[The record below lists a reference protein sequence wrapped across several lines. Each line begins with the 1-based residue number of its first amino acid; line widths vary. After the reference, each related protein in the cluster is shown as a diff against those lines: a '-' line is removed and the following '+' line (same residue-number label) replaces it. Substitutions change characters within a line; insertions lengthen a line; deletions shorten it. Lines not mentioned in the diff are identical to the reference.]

1 METVSARPLARLGA
15 VIAALLVVLG
25 LCAPSALA
33 TNAASATVG
42 HVTIRKAGWD
52 PWSVACASVAVP
64 FPPTQLIGS
73 AACGK
78 KLLDKAAPEVGKK
91 VIEGATSALKP
102 IADDIAKFTGDMVK
116 TGMTWWLMTPSV
128 RIEDTGVLGDPKK
141 EGAGSS
147 LSLHAVMLGIGTL
160 IAVLLTMFQGM
171 RMIIQ
176 RKGQPLLQVLQGLLI
191 NIMVNAVG
199 VAVID
204 SLLVASDKL
213 TQTIMNI
220 GFADHDAPERMVA
233 MLLPAAANPGAVM
246 LMALVVFLVGGAQVV
261 LLFLRQAAI
270 PFQALL
276 LPIAGSGQIGGDNTR
291 QWLPRLI
298 TTILTIIC
306 YKPMAAVIICVG
318 FIEFQHGNGI
328 IDWLRGCVTLML
340 SVFALKGLLSLFA
353 PLGMAVGGGGGAGG
367 GLAGGLMGM
376 ISSAGAGEMTSGGSG
391 AQGAS
396 GGSGGDGGSG
406 GGSGSPSPSRGGS
419 SAQDQAAYMD
429 RNGPSGGGEPDAA
442 AQAETASQTS
452 STVPA

>member
-1 METVSARPLARLGA
+1 
-15 VIAALLVVLG
+15 
-25 LCAPSALA
+25 
-33 TNAASATVG
+33 
-42 HVTIRKAGWD
+42 
-52 PWSVACASVAVP
+52 
-64 FPPTQLIGS
+64 
-73 AACGK
+73 
-78 KLLDKAAPEVGKK
+78 
-91 VIEGATSALKP
+91 
-102 IADDIAKFTGDMVK
+102 
-116 TGMTWWLMTPSV
+116 MTPSV

-306 YKPMAAVIICVG
+306 YA
-318 FIEFQHGNGI
+318 H
-328 IDWLRGCVTLML
+328 
-340 SVFALKGLLSLFA
+340 
-353 PLGMAVGGGGGAGG
+353 GGGDHLRRIHRVPTRQRHHRLVAR
-367 GLAGGLMGM
+367 LR
-376 ISSAGAGEMTSGGSG
+376 
-391 AQGAS
+391 
-396 GGSGGDGGSG
+396 D
-406 GGSGSPSPSRGGS
+406 
-419 SAQDQAAYMD
+419 
-429 RNGPSGGGEPDAA
+429 PDALRVRPQGPALPVRA
-442 AQAETASQTS
+442 AGHGGWRRRWRRRRPRRWPDGHDQLGGRR
-452 STVPA
+452 